1 MSSLFYIWDA
11 KQHHPDVEINDLEQA
26 EYYATHPQN
35 KGYSDNLEQCL
46 RAIIKIVTDPEL
58 SENFDQ
64 DIIDFFDNAEG
75 YIVPTQE
82 NVLDIDR
89 YFFEKSQYLYKV
101 VVEAIIKYDV
111 VGFDAGAYIF
121 FSKDKIFP
129 KQNSIQRWLSTVQPI
144 TKDQLS
150 QFKVL
155 PASQDKLVQFYHQW
169 LKENENILGFW
180 DKEKNQNNQGFGLY
194 RDFSQNIYEKILIVT
209 ASNLSKYEL
218 GYSHV
223 SLSSYI
229 QVSEDKAFTI
239 LRQHPIKDFTLQYI
253 PELHGVEGKPLVIT
267 HPKQL
272 ESIFKQIYDFL
283 IYDAE
288 QHKDLETLN
297 QWINHGDEKKYI
309 IGNAVVNRLAFAK
322 YLNDPLYDQL
332 IQEALSYVERGA
344 KALPHLAN
352 WTIEKLYEEVEKRY
366 NSIVS

>member
-26 EYYATHPQN
+26 EYYATHPQYT
-35 KGYSDNLEQCL
+35 GYSENLAQCL

-89 YFFEKSQYLYKV
+89 YFFEKSQYLYKI
-101 VVEAIIKYDV
+101 VVEAIMKYDV

-129 KQNSIQRWLSTVQPI
+129 KQTSIQRWLDTVQPI

-150 QFKVL
+150 QFKAL
-155 PASQDKLVQFYHQW
+155 PANKNKLVDFSDKW
-169 LKENENILGFW
+169 LVQHENILGFFEIE
-180 DKEKNQNNQGFGLY
+180 KKNQYNNKFGFH
-194 RDFSQNIYEKILIVT
+194 RDFDKSIYERILIVT

-218 GYSHV
+218 GFSKV

-229 QVSEDKAFTI
+229 QYSENKAFWI
-239 LRQHPIKDFTLQYI
+239 RREHFIKGFTLQYI
-253 PELHGVEGKPLVIT
+253 PELHGVEGKPLAIT

-297 QWINHGDEKKYI
+297 QWLNHGDEKYYI
-309 IGNAVVNRLAFAK
+309 TGGSVFNRLAFAK
-322 YLNDPLYDQL
+322 YLNDPLYDEL
-332 IQEALSYVERGA
+332 VQEALPFILKDEYYKDMAVEGV
-344 KALPHLAN
+344 
-352 WTIEKLYEEVEKRY
+352 YEEVERRY
-366 NSIVS
+366 NDVIS

>member
-1 MSSLFYIWDA
+1 M
-11 KQHHPDVEINDLEQA
+11 
-26 EYYATHPQN
+26 T
-35 KGYSDNLEQCL
+35 
-46 RAIIKIVTDPEL
+46 
-58 SENFDQ
+58 
-64 DIIDFFDNAEG
+64 
-75 YIVPTQE
+75 
-82 NVLDIDR
+82 
-89 YFFEKSQYLYKV
+89 
-101 VVEAIIKYDV
+101 
-111 VGFDAGAYIF
+111 
-121 FSKDKIFP
+121 
-129 KQNSIQRWLSTVQPI
+129 
-144 TKDQLS
+144 
-150 QFKVL
+150 
-155 PASQDKLVQFYHQW
+155 
-169 LKENENILGFW
+169 
-180 DKEKNQNNQGFGLY
+180 
-194 RDFSQNIYEKILIVT
+194 YEKILIVT

-253 PELHGVEGKPLVIT
+253 PELHGVEGKPLAIT

-272 ESIFKQIYDFL
+272 ESIFKQIYGFL